1 MAGGARS
8 RESHRRRAVEK
19 RQARRCWR
27 DRRSPGKSAH
37 LVRELVGV
45 TLVDGLGGEEEGA
58 SVLGGHLRGSR
69 RGNAS
74 EGVERES
81 ARFRSAEKAA
91 SGKARSIAKRRR
103 STRRLARR
111 RRRATATDAR
121 SRASRGR
128 RTLCDEAKGG
138 VWKVEV
144 VRESGARGRRR
155 ALFTAIG
162 VGADGANGGLSAPC
176 WPHNADV
183 RMKETPGFGSA
194 VSVTDHGP
202 SVRSSQKKHDFRK
215 HRLKELGRYP
225 STFEGTKFRSSP

>member
-1 MAGGARS
+1 VAGGARS

-69 RGNAS
+69 WGNAS

-91 SGKARSIAKRRR
+91 SEKRGRSQSAGD
-103 STRRLARR
+103 
-111 RRRATATDAR
+111 RRAGSRDA
-121 SRASRGR
+121 A
-128 RTLCDEAKGG
+128 
-138 VWKVEV
+138 
-144 VRESGARGRRR
+144 GARPRPTRARERREDAVPCAMKRSVVCGKWKLCGKVARAGGRR

-176 WPHNADV
+176 WPHSADV
-183 RMKETPGFGSA
+183 RMKGARNARFRFCRFG
-194 VSVTDHGP
+194 D
-202 SVRSSQKKHDFRK
+202 RSRTVGALQSKKT
-215 HRLKELGRYP
+215 RL
-225 STFEGTKFRSSP
+225 